1 MPSPRFRRGQ
11 RRHLSRVLRREGFA
25 LLEHGLG
32 AFERLLPHVEVNQ
45 WRPREVDA
53 SCVTWRG
60 QGRRALTLRIR
71 LPDRAIGLEADLARL
86 AAPAGAGQVSRTVDL
101 SERAMAEQI
110 VEMLSLDLAV
120 EDSRP
125 SQVLRKTF
133 DERVVASY
141 LETTYGLQL
150 DLRSLVDALRRLAEQ
165 TYETRALTFGVL
177 VDPSDIG
184 VGDETPE
191 FVFPQDYMTHK
202 RYRVLSDGYRVAYRL
217 SARGAV
223 TGLVDLTG
231 AATAKRLPF
240 FPEWARDIA
249 LRSRRNRVAIALT
262 RHGDIL
268 VFANGNLHLSY
279 RAGQWQYWNHTHV
292 IDLVRDYA
300 RAQRVQPGALGRL
313 VARLYRLAP
322 DVSFRHTGGLVTLLR
337 NRRHLHDVVR
347 AGDAIH
353 DRRRQRI
360 DRTFDESLR
369 AKEVQGIPLPL
380 LSELASLDGAIVV
393 ANSGELLAYGAVL
406 EPKKRAGV
414 SRAEGARTK
423 AAIGASHY
431 GVSIKVSSDG
441 AITFYRKGK
450 PFLEI

>member
-1 MPSPRFRRGQ
+1 M
-11 RRHLSRVLRREGFA
+11 
-25 LLEHGLG
+25 
-32 AFERLLPHVEVNQ
+32 
-45 WRPREVDA
+45 
-53 SCVTWRG
+53 
-60 QGRRALTLRIR
+60 R
-71 LPDRAIGLEADLARL
+71 LPDSGIGLEADLARL
-86 AAPAGAGQVSRTVDL
+86 AAPPGAGEVARTVDL

-110 VEMLSLDLAV
+110 VRMLDLDLAV
-120 EDSRP
+120 KGSRL

-133 DERVVASY
+133 DERVVAGY
-141 LETTYGLQL
+141 LETAHGLQL
-150 DLRSLVDALRRLAEQ
+150 DLGPVVDALRGLAEQ

-184 VGDETPE
+184 VRDETLE
-191 FVFPQDYMTHK
+191 FVFPQDYMRHK
-202 RYRVLSDGYRVAYRL
+202 RYRVLTDGYRVAYQL

-223 TGLVDLTG
+223 TGLIDLTG
-231 AATAKRLPF
+231 AAAPKMVPF

-249 LRSRRNRVAIALT
+249 LRSLRNRLAISLT

-292 IDLVRDYA
+292 IDLVRNYA
-300 RAQRVQPGALGRL
+300 RAQRVQPRALGRL
-313 VARLYRLAP
+313 VARLYRLAL
-322 DVSFRHTGGLVTLLR
+322 DVSFRHTGGLVLLLR
-337 NRRHLHDVVR
+337 NSRRLHDVVR
-347 AGDAIH
+347 AGDAIQ

-369 AKEVQGIPLPL
+369 AKNVQGIPLPL

-406 EPKKRAGV
+406 EPKRRAGV

-431 GVSIKVSSDG
+431 GISIKVSSDG
-441 AITFYRKGK
+441 DITFYRKGK
-450 PFLEI
+450 PFLAI